1 MNKYVV
7 AVCDVD
13 TSWIEVYN
21 ATSIN
26 LAQEKLMNSIC
37 NRFDLDNPYNYKEFL
52 QLADDNDII
61 IGDLVDIETL

>member
-7 AVCDVD
+7 AICDVD
-13 TSWIEVYN
+13 TSWIEVIS
-21 ATSIN
+21 ATSLN

-37 NRFDLDNPYNYKEFL
+37 NRFNVDNPYNYKEFL
-52 QLADDNDII
+52 QLADDADII